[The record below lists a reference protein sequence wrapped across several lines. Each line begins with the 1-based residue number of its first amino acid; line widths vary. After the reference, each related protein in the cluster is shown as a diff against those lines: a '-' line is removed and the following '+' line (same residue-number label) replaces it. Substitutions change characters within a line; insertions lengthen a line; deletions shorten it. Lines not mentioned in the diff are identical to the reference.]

1 MLVVCICAKRA
12 LRLTRLCV
20 FHTGQVR
27 SCFDAVWSTFV
38 FSVIRSESRP
48 VCLTSSSVKL
58 KLQNESTQMFSYSAL
73 LITLKIL
80 TQLTPWNEA
89 SLGSKGIPS
98 FYGSRRLIV
107 VLKEA
112 YHWIICRTTSDHA
125 LSQSHRISRFLH
137 TGLYLPIDFFLQCFP
152 IMYIYIY
159 FHRASPTSQLTP
171 Y

>member
-1 MLVVCICAKRA
+1 MLVVCICARGA

-27 SCFDAVWSTFV
+27 SCSNAVWSTFV
-38 FSVIRSESRP
+38 FRMIRGERRP
-48 VCLTSSSVKL
+48 TCLTSCSVEF

-89 SLGSKGIPS
+89 SLGSNGIPS
-98 FYGSRRLIV
+98 FYGSRRLIA

-112 YHWIICRTTSDHA
+112 HHWIICRTTSDCNRIIF
-125 LSQSHRISRFLH
+125 LVSYTQVCISQLISSRS
-137 TGLYLPIDFFLQCFP
+137 C
-152 IMYIYIY
+152 MYIISIGRLLILIWHH
-159 FHRASPTSQLTP
+159 FNMRWDQW
-171 Y
+171 